1 MIQYLAWYTNYISTT
16 TTSSEKT
23 NTNDPALILTAKGFD
38 KIYELISEVNEPGT
52 LLRVYI
58 QGGGCAG
65 FEYGFE
71 FDQNVDAT
79 DWLMCHRFQSC
90 GSVECDLLDPKLAIS
105 EQVSNGSADK
115 KQVLV
120 VIDPFSYPLMAGSTL
135 DYVDD
140 DPAGCRFVFKNPRA
154 KRTCG
159 CGSSFST

>member
-1 MIQYLAWYTNYISTT
+1 M
-16 TTSSEKT
+16 
-23 NTNDPALILTAKGFD
+23 TNDPALILTTKGFD
-38 KIYELISEVNEPGT
+38 KIYDLIQEVGEAPT

-71 FDQNVDAT
+71 FDQAVDEQ

-90 GSVECDLLDPKLAIS
+90 GSVACQMLDPATDLANGKAENKAEKKLY
-105 EQVSNGSADK
+105 
-115 KQVLV
+115 V

>member
-1 MIQYLAWYTNYISTT
+1 MNTT
-16 TTSSEKT
+16 MTSAVKTT
-23 NTNDPALILTAKGFD
+23 TNDPALILTAKGFD
-38 KIYELISEVNEPGT
+38 KIYELVSEVGEPNT

-71 FDQNVDAT
+71 FDQSVDET
-79 DWLMCHRFQSC
+79 DWLMCHSFESC
-90 GSVECDLLDPKLAIS
+90 GSVECELLDPKLAVI
-105 EQVSNGSADK
+105 EQVNSAKADQK
-115 KQVLV
+115 KVLV

>member
-1 MIQYLAWYTNYISTT
+1 M
-16 TTSSEKT
+16 TTSDMTASM
-23 NTNDPALILTAKGFD
+23 DPALILTARGFD
-38 KIYELISEVNEPGT
+38 KIYELIDEVGEAQT
-52 LLRVYI
+52 FLRVYI

-71 FDQNVDAT
+71 FDQSVDDT
-79 DWLMCHRFQSC
+79 DWLMCHRFESSDAIVC
-90 GSVECDLLDPKLAIS
+90 EMLDPKVAVTDQLD
-105 EQVSNGSADK
+105 SNQSDQR
-115 KQVLV
+115 QVLV

>member
-1 MIQYLAWYTNYISTT
+1 M
-16 TTSSEKT
+16 
-23 NTNDPALILTAKGFD
+23 TNDPALILTAKGFD
-38 KIYELISEVNEPGT
+38 KIYELVSEVGEPDT

-71 FDQNVDAT
+71 FDQSVDET
-79 DWLMCHRFQSC
+79 DWLMCHRFESC
-90 GSVECDLLDPKLAIS
+90 GSVECELLDPNMPIS
-105 EQVSNGSADK
+105 KQVKREQADQK
-115 KQVLV
+115 KVLV

-140 DPAGCRFVFKNPRA
+140 DPTGCRFVFKNPRA
-154 KRTCG
+154 KRTSG

>member
-1 MIQYLAWYTNYISTT
+1 MSTT
-16 TTSSEKT
+16 KTNIEKT
-23 NTNDPALILTAKGFD
+23 NTNDPALILTSRGFD
-38 KIYELISEVNEPGT
+38 KIYDLISEVGEAQT

-71 FDQNVDAT
+71 FDESVDDT
-79 DWLMCHRFQSC
+79 DWVMCHRFESC
-90 GSVECDLLDPKLAIS
+90 GSVKCEMLDPKLTLSDQVNLSQS
-105 EQVSNGSADK
+105 EQRK
-115 KQVLV
+115 VLV